1 MGGGEGGGE
10 KLTLYQGF
18 GKQRQNTFRELRIF
32 FMDLGRSLH
41 FLGRTDTPW
50 GPHDIRWESLE
61 ASTDNSADAFICK
74 NFACCYDT
82 VRFIKFDAD
91 AIYIEKSS
99 VRTRYFNVLLA
110 FSVRLW

>member
-1 MGGGEGGGE
+1 MKKKIYISENWLIFLWGGGVGE

-50 GPHDIRWESLE
+50 GPHDIR
-61 ASTDNSADAFICK
+61 
-74 NFACCYDT
+74 
-82 VRFIKFDAD
+82 
-91 AIYIEKSS
+91 
-99 VRTRYFNVLLA
+99 
-110 FSVRLW
+110 